1 MRLLV
6 AAIALAASSAIA
18 DSEVRNG
25 ADFIRL
31 TAKPCADATV
41 SALVTAQGEDPK
53 DYRQAFAEIGGQAFA
68 ACWRPMFEREQVFIR
83 YSDGDAGMVPFQMF
97 QPVKSI

>member
-1 MRLLV
+1 MRLLLC
-6 AAIALAASSAIA
+6 AALLAAGSAHA

-53 DYRQAFAEIGGQAFA
+53 DYRQAIAEIGGMSFS

-83 YSDGDAGMVPFQMF
+83 YSDGDMGMVPFQMF
-97 QPVKSI
+97 QPVSTI